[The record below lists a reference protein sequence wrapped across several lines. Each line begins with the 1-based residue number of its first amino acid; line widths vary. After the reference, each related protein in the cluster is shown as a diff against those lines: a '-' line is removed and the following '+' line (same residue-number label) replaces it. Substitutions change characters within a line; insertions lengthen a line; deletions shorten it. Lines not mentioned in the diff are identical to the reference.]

1 MLRPSQTAL
10 TSEGVEMKFVHGGEA
25 PQIDDVNDSHAT
37 RHCASYGYGGGRKT
51 MPAEALETSQWFGG
65 DVHVSVVTFHDS
77 TDAFMDEIRR
87 CSRPHVCSERRQQRR
102 LKRVLLYRDD
112 EGNHHNVLLG
122 GRTAGLAGAW
132 SRSLITF
139 SGWEA
144 VTGLVVLAR
153 IIACFQA
160 SSAARSI
167 LLTLVFSLVLSEEM
181 SLSLLNSSI
190 LVGGVPSVAS
200 YLVHSRIKSDYPR
213 DLVTLLFACAGVS
226 SDDTYRTYF
235 TLTAALLAA
244 AILAANLG
252 ARAWEALRYPPVPT
266 PGIFLLDLLLSFTAA
281 AAFGITCP
289 YLGFDSVQAGGMK
302 ALNVII
308 VGASTVLV
316 AIIVSDIDKVQELLV
331 QGSSGCD
338 QSVPNMVIGA
348 WFAIGF
354 LTSIFLSDR
363 IPCSGTHGPPIIT
376 DVIEANATVQE
387 DQRSPV
393 GWVVLSLPNIS
404 IKPTDVHQSEFY
416 DSYCNST
423 YIKAMSVLLAA
434 AGCMLL
440 VMIGMNGSSEISFGG
455 LTINS
460 TGNY

>member
-1 MLRPSQTAL
+1 MPCSLGMACSASPS
-10 TSEGVEMKFVHGGEA
+10 
-25 PQIDDVNDSHAT
+25 P
-37 RHCASYGYGGGRKT
+37 
-51 MPAEALETSQWFGG
+51 
-65 DVHVSVVTFHDS
+65 
-77 TDAFMDEIRR
+77 
-87 CSRPHVCSERRQQRR
+87 
-102 LKRVLLYRDD
+102 
-112 EGNHHNVLLG
+112 
-122 GRTAGLAGAW
+122 
-132 SRSLITF
+132 SLIYLL
-139 SGWEA
+139 SLWHDMS
-144 VTGLVVLAR
+144 
-153 IIACFQA
+153 A

-331 QGSSGCD
+331 QGSSDCD

-393 GWVVLSLPNIS
+393 GWVV
-404 IKPTDVHQSEFY
+404 Q
-416 DSYCNST
+416 
-423 YIKAMSVLLAA
+423 
-434 AGCMLL
+434 
-440 VMIGMNGSSEISFGG
+440 
-455 LTINS
+455 
-460 TGNY
+460 